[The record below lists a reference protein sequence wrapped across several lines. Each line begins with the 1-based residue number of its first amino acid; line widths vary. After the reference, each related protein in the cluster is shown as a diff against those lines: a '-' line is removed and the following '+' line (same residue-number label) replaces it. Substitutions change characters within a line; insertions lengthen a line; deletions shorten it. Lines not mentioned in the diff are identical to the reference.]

1 MNEMSNDM
9 SKAVNTEPDLM
20 DDLIS
25 RKTLINE
32 ILSLRMSIGG
42 KDVFPPIVK
51 QTILQIIDEQPSAI
65 FKP

>member
-25 RKTLINE
+25 RKTLIDE
-32 ILSLRMSIGG
+32 ILSLKMSIGG
-42 KDVFPPIVK
+42 KDVFPPSVK
-51 QTILQIIDEQPSAI
+51 QTILQIINEQPSAI

>member
-9 SKAVNTEPDLM
+9 SKTVNTEPDLM

-42 KDVFPPIVK
+42 KDVLPADRKTNNP
-51 QTILQIIDEQPSAI
+51 ANH
-65 FKP
+65 